1 MSGETFKANTY
12 VKDGCPFS
20 FKFLTF
26 AAEAGL
32 LDRINIVRVREG
44 DARADA
50 TKQRLSEKLGKP
62 ASFPTAEVEPD
73 RYLTDSDRLIEH
85 FARRHGVQ
93 PDDLPVLSFYK
104 DTIFPKLIEHYK
116 LTSGAKAGNKA

>member
-1 MSGETFKANTY
+1 MSSETFKPNTY

-32 LDRINIVRVREG
+32 LDQLNIIRVREG
-44 DARADA
+44 DPQADA
-50 TKQRLSEKLGKP
+50 TKQRLGEKLGKP
-62 ASFPTAEVEPD
+62 ASFPTVEVEPD

-85 FARRHGVQ
+85 FARRHGVHA
-93 PDDLPVLSFYK
+93 DDLPVLSFYK
-104 DTIFPKLIEHYK
+104 QTIFPKLIEHYK
-116 LTSGAKAGNKA
+116 LTSGAKPGNKS

>member
-1 MSGETFKANTY
+1 MTQESFKATAY
-12 VKDGCPFS
+12 IKDGCPFS

-32 LDRINIVRVREG
+32 LDEINIVRVREG
-44 DARADA
+44 DPGADA

-73 RYLTDSDRLIEH
+73 RHLTDSDRLIEH
-85 FARRHGVQ
+85 FARRHGVR

-104 DTIFPKLIEHYK
+104 QTIFPKLIELHK
-116 LTSGAKAGNKA
+116 LKSGT

>member
-1 MSGETFKANTY
+1 MSNASFKANAY

-32 LDRINIVRVREG
+32 LGQINLVRVREG
-44 DARADA
+44 DPSAEA
-50 TKQRLSEKLGKP
+50 TKQRLSDKLGKP
-62 ASFPTAEVEPD
+62 VSFPTVEVEPD
-73 RYLTDSDRLIEH
+73 RYLTDSDRLMEH
-85 FARRHGVQ
+85 FARRHGVH

-104 DTIFPKLIEHYK
+104 QTIFPKLLEHYK
-116 LTSGAKAGNKA
+116 LTSGGKPESKP